1 VVLGLVPEHSSQ
13 RLGSGKSPDLGETE
27 GLPEVPDPADR
38 VVWREGGLLSCHRA
52 DPEEHLTTTTLCWD
66 SE

>member
-1 VVLGLVPEHSSQ
+1 
-13 RLGSGKSPDLGETE
+13 LGSGKSPDLGETE